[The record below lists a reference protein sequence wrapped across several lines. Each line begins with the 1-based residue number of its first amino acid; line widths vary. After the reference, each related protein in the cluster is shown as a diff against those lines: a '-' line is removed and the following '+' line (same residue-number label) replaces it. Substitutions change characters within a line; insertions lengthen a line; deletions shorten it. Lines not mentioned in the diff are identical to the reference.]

1 MRSALGH
8 ALGSTLPLTVLIL
21 YPAAWEARA
30 LFVAVVLSLCATSV
44 LIALSTGSS
53 VVRALVRT
61 VGIGVASMLIS
72 YVAGL
77 VVF

>member
-1 MRSALGH
+1 MLLLH
-8 ALGSTLPLTVLIL
+8 
-21 YPAAWEARA
+21 PAAWETRA
-30 LFVAVVLSLCATSV
+30 LFVAVILSLCVTSV
-44 LIALSTGSS
+44 LIALSTGGS

>member
-1 MRSALGH
+1 
-8 ALGSTLPLTVLIL
+8 
-21 YPAAWEARA
+21 
-30 LFVAVVLSLCATSV
+30 V
-44 LIALSTGSS
+44 LIALSTGGS